1 MTRGKSHGG
10 LAWAASHTTGLF
22 SFLGRGPLGMLRS
35 SFLRIE
41 ESNKT
46 VFSPEELTDI
56 YNKNK
61 NKNVVLL
68 EMVYNGYFGEGH
80 NIIHK
85 ELRDNGLFSV
95 HPYIIDYNKS
105 EFIKILEMGD
115 ANVQNIIID

>member
-1 MTRGKSHGG
+1 
-10 LAWAASHTTGLF
+10 
-22 SFLGRGPLGMLRS
+22 MLRS